1 MNENKL
7 NPKIKIQSNL
17 DDLSLNIDEF
27 AMKIKQSDIES
38 QSPKFIVRSLKSENK
53 NNALFQYETSSLQST
68 K

>member
-7 NPKIKIQSNL
+7 DPKIKIQSNL

-27 AMKIKQSDIES
+27 AMKIKQSDITS

-53 NNALFQYETSSLQST
+53 NNALF
-68 K
+68 

>member
-7 NPKIKIQSNL
+7 DPKIKIQSNL

-27 AMKIKQSDIES
+27 AMKIKQSDIKS

-53 NNALFQYETSSLQST
+53 NNALFQYETSPLQSP

>member
-53 NNALFQYETSSLQST
+53 NNALF
-68 K
+68 

>member
-27 AMKIKQSDIES
+27 AMKIKQSSIKS

-53 NNALFQYETSSLQST
+53 NNALF
-68 K
+68 

>member
-7 NPKIKIQSNL
+7 EPKIKIQSNL

-27 AMKIKQSDIES
+27 AMKIKQSDIKS

-53 NNALFQYETSSLQST
+53 NNALF
-68 K
+68 